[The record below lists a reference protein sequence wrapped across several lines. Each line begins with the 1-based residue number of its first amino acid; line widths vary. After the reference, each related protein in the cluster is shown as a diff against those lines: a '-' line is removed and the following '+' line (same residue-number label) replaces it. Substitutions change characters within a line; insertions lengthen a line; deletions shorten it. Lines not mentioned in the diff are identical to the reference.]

1 MSPGPNEAELLQYL
15 ADIGWSD
22 FYLQTGSGAPAGA
35 LPAAVASGREARASS
50 KGTASAASVGSSRG
64 VTDASSDAAHAAEGP
79 ADESRDS
86 GAPRGVGPTAAV
98 RRPEAEV
105 VAELGALAEKVAG
118 CRDCKLCTTR
128 TQTVFASGDPRAR
141 LMLVGEGPGA
151 EEDRQGLP
159 FVGAAGELLN
169 KILAAIGLPREAVY
183 VANIVKCRPP
193 GNRDPE
199 PDEVRACRAYLERQ
213 IDLVQPAVIVALGRI
228 AAQELLGTDA
238 SLSRLR
244 GDWHEVRGIPVRVTY
259 HPAALLRN
267 PAWKRPTWE
276 DMQLVRDRLQTGNRS
291 EEAGE

>member
-1 MSPGPNEAELLQYL
+1 MKPGPDEAELLQYL
-15 ADIGWSD
+15 ADLGWSD
-22 FYLQTGSGAPAGA
+22 LYLQTGSGAPAGA
-35 LPAAVASGREARASS
+35 QPPAAVGAGKEARASS
-50 KGTASAASVGSSRG
+50 KGTASATSVATPRRVPGEASDVAYAAASPGDDRQDSVAARG
-64 VTDASSDAAHAAEGP
+64 VSSG
-79 ADESRDS
+79 
-86 GAPRGVGPTAAV
+86 AAV

-118 CRDCKLCTTR
+118 CRECKLCTTR

-141 LMLVGEGPGA
+141 LMLIGEGPGA

-169 KILAAIGLPREAVY
+169 KILAAIGLPRDAVY

-199 PDEVRACRAYLERQ
+199 PDEVRACRGYLERQ
-213 IDLVQPAVIVALGRI
+213 IDLVQPTVLVALGRI

-244 GDWHEVRGIPVRVTY
+244 GEWHQVRGIPVRVTY

-267 PAWKRPTWE
+267 AAWKRPTWE
-276 DMQLVRDRLQTGNRS
+276 DMQLVRDRLQAA
-291 EEAGE
+291 EEGG

>member
-1 MSPGPNEAELLQYL
+1 VKPGPDEAELLQYL
-15 ADIGWSD
+15 ADLGWSD
-22 FYLQTGSGAPAGA
+22 LYLQTGSGAPAGA
-35 LPAAVASGREARASS
+35 QRPEAAASGKEAKASS
-50 KGTASAASVGSSRG
+50 KGA
-64 VTDASSDAAHAAEGP
+64 
-79 ADESRDS
+79 
-86 GAPRGVGPTAAV
+86 AAV
-98 RRPEAEV
+98 APAGPSRAVSTSQSAVVPEVEASTQNPSRPAVARLPEGEV
-105 VAELGALAEKVAG
+105 VAELAALAEKVAG
-118 CRDCKLCTTR
+118 CRECKLCTTR

-151 EEDRQGLP
+151 EEDKQGLP

-169 KILAAIGLPREAVY
+169 KILLAIGLPREAVY

-199 PDEVRACRAYLERQ
+199 PDETRACRGYLERQ
-213 IDLVQPAVIVALGRI
+213 IDLVQPTVLVALGRV

-244 GDWHEVRGIPVRVTY
+244 GEWHAVRGIPVRVTY

-276 DMQLVRDRLQTGNRS
+276 DMQLVRDRLQLAGGA